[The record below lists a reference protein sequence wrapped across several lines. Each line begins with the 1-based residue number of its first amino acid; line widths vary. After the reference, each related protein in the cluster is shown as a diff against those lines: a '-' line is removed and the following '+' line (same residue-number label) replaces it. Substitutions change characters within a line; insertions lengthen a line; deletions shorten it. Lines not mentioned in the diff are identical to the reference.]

1 MKRGAGQLRL
11 AAAGFDGCCAGEHR
25 PLHRSESASSF
36 TASHSLSPARSL
48 CYCTLRGGSVCVS
61 PRCRLP
67 RQATI
72 ALRCAGG
79 RCPGVFPPPAPG
91 LDYDYPNLWDEE
103 SGGTRTGT
111 NWHGS
116 SRSVSESWP
125 PWRASGATKR
135 QLSNY
140 GRAAGP
146 VPPSSLRDRPSDR
159 PGRGQKA
166 LITRAAGNREGLEQI
181 KTETAPVDSGPGQL
195 APRRPGWRQGRRWG
209 AQCDGPRHWPAVAL
223 PTPEAY
229 RATRVRGS
237 DASLPFGQAI
247 SPRLQFRTAPACPAG
262 TTLSSSRGAPKNPQ
276 PPPRPPTPSASAGS
290 RNVREPFV
298 QAAASKLFG
307 TARWGGAEGPW
318 AVGGRRRSSTV
329 GRRYKKSDNGR
340 PQFHLLFSPHP
351 HKSSAFCS
359 CISFGTI
366 TFAP

>member
-209 AQCDGPRHWPAVAL
+209 AQCDGPRHWPAAAL

-276 PPPRPPTPSASAGS
+276 PPPSPSHPRRKCRVSQCPRAFRAGGCI
-290 RNVREPFV
+290 
-298 QAAASKLFG
+298 QAF
-307 TARWGGAEGPW
+307 WHGAM
-318 AVGGRRRSSTV
+318 GGRRRAV
-329 GRRYKKSDNGR
+329 GRGR
-340 PQFHLLFSPHP
+340 AAPVEDGR
-351 HKSSAFCS
+351 SSV
-359 CISFGTI
+359 
-366 TFAP
+366 

>member
-11 AAAGFDGCCAGEHR
+11 AAAGFDGCCAGEHQ

-48 CYCTLRGGSVCVS
+48 CYCTLRGGPLCVS

-209 AQCDGPRHWPAVAL
+209 RSVTALAIGPPRPCQPLRLTAQRGFVGAMLACLLVKQFHHDSNFAPRQRALLEPPCLAPGERRRILSPPLAL
-223 PTPEAY
+223 PPPAQVQGL
-229 RATRVRGS
+229 AMS
-237 DASLPFGQAI
+237 ASL
-247 SPRLQFRTAPACPAG
+247 SCRRLHPSFLARRDGGAQKDRGPWEGGAGRGWSVVGIRSLTTAA
-262 TTLSSSRGAPKNPQ
+262 LSSSSFFSS
-276 PPPRPPTPSASAGS
+276 PTQ
-290 RNVREPFV
+290 VIC
-298 QAAASKLFG
+298 
-307 TARWGGAEGPW
+307 
-318 AVGGRRRSSTV
+318 
-329 GRRYKKSDNGR
+329 
-340 PQFHLLFSPHP
+340 
-351 HKSSAFCS
+351 FCS

>member
-11 AAAGFDGCCAGEHR
+11 VAAGFDGCCAGEHR

-195 APRRPGWRQGRRWG
+195 APCRPGWRQGRRW
-209 AQCDGPRHWPAVAL
+209 AQCDGPRHWPAAAL

-229 RATRVRGS
+229 RATRFVGAMLACLLVKQFHHDS
-237 DASLPFGQAI
+237 NFA
-247 SPRLQFRTAPACPAG
+247 PRQRALLEPPCLAPWERRRI
-262 TTLSSSRGAPKNPQ
+262 LS
-276 PPPRPPTPSASAGS
+276 PPPRPPTPGASAGS

-318 AVGGRRRSSTV
+318 AVGGRWEGGAGRGRSSV
-329 GRRYKKSDNGR
+329 
-340 PQFHLLFSPHP
+340 
-351 HKSSAFCS
+351 
-359 CISFGTI
+359 
-366 TFAP
+366 

>member
-11 AAAGFDGCCAGEHR
+11 VAAGFDGCCAGEHR

-195 APRRPGWRQGRRWG
+195 APCRPGWRQGRRWG
-209 AQCDGPRHWPAVAL
+209 AQCDGPRHWPAAAL

-229 RATRVRGS
+229 RATRFVGAMLACLLVKQFHHDS
-237 DASLPFGQAI
+237 NFA
-247 SPRLQFRTAPACPAG
+247 PRQRALLEPPCLAPG
-262 TTLSSSRGAPKNPQ
+262 ERRRILS
-276 PPPRPPTPSASAGS
+276 PPPRPPTPGASAGS

-318 AVGGRRRSSTV
+318 AVGGRWEGGAGRGRSSV
-329 GRRYKKSDNGR
+329 
-340 PQFHLLFSPHP
+340 
-351 HKSSAFCS
+351 
-359 CISFGTI
+359 
-366 TFAP
+366 